1 MYILDTD
8 HASLYQQGHPEL
20 GRRLSHL
27 SPNQL
32 ATTVITYDEQ
42 VSGRLAVVRKAR
54 IGHER
59 IRAYYWLE
67 RTLQF
72 FCRMPVLP
80 FDEAAARMFQELTAM
95 KLRMGTQDMLIA
107 SIALASEM
115 TLLTRNL
122 RDFEKVPGLALE
134 DWSAPQN

>member
-1 MYILDTD
+1 MRVCISKAIQSWDD
-8 HASLYQQGHPEL
+8 VC
-20 GRRLSHL
+20 SHL

-54 IGHER
+54 SGQER
-59 IRAYYWLE
+59 VRAYYWLQ

-80 FDEAAARMFQELTAM
+80 FDEAVAMMFQELTAL
-95 KLRMGTQDMLIA
+95 KLRMGTQEMALIA
-107 SIALASEM
+107 SIALANEM
-115 TLLTRNL
+115 PLLTRNV
-122 RDFEKVPGLALE
+122 RDFQKVPGLTLE
-134 DWSAPQN
+134 EWSVPEN